1 MHAGNSPA
9 DRKPPAGGLRKALDP
24 YIKLLPYF
32 GIGLVALAIATVWI
46 FWMQRGAHM
55 ELRGSIQKVRTLAPE
70 ETGTVAIIDFRFR
83 NTSDYAF
90 VVREIQAFAT
100 APDGQEI
107 EGQVISDVD
116 ARRLFEYYPALGQ
129 KYNETLLTR
138 ANIPGGES
146 VDRMLTVRFPM
157 PEAQFNQ
164 RKQLRIHLLEMAGP
178 KADILEKAIQP

>member
-24 YIKLLPYF
+24 YVKLLPYF
-32 GIGLVALAIATVWI
+32 GIGLVALAIVTVWV

-55 ELRGSIQKVRTLAPE
+55 ELRGAIQKVRTLAPE

-83 NTSDYAF
+83 NTSDYPF

-129 KYNETLLTR
+129 KYNETLLVR
-138 ANIPGGES
+138 ANIRGGQS

-157 PEAQFNQ
+157 PEALFNQ
-164 RKQLRIHLLEMAGP
+164 RKQLRVHMLEVTGP
-178 KADILEKAIQP
+178 TADILEKATQP